1 MRSTSTRTGG
11 RPAKFAEALAE
22 RCRARVQVQI
32 LLDGFGT
39 LRIPAELRE
48 LLGTSG
54 CQVAV
59 FRPVTRWSLHRTN
72 YRNHRRILIVMAG
85 SASAEDRAPATSG

>member
-11 RPAKFAEALAE
+11 PAREIAEALAE

-39 LRIPAELRE
+39 LGMPAKLRE
-48 LLGTSG
+48 LLDTSG
-54 CQVAV
+54 CKVAV
-59 FRPVTRWSLHRTN
+59 SVPPQR
-72 YRNHRRILIVMAG
+72 
-85 SASAEDRAPATSG
+85 